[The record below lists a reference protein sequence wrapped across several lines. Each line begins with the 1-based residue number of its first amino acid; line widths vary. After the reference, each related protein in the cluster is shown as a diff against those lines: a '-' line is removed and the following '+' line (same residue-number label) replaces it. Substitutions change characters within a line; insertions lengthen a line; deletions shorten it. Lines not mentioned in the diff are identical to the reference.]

1 MNEQQTPV
9 EIDDVEAHGLKEIAA
24 GIVAAGAVTTGV
36 AGAVHVNPLPGMR
49 PPGAVEQIRDDATR
63 TAGHA
68 TAAAN
73 TLAADATQTAGHASA
88 AAHGIADPTVAR
100 VQATIASTLGAVDK
114 IVADT
119 MPNIDRTV
127 ESTARTATSTANS
140 TVATAR
146 STAASAETTALRT
159 AASAEAT
166 ALSVISTVQDLANHW
181 TVNVGV
187 LGASA
192 KADGSLTNPGG
203 TITLTDSTGGVL
215 ATADIHDG
223 RATLSFVTAAGS
235 GTLTLHYPG
244 DGLWAPTQLPLHLPQ
259 MML

>member
-119 MPNIDRTV
+119 VPNIDRTV
-127 ESTARTATSTANS
+127 ESTARTVTSTANS
-140 TVATAR
+140 AAATAR
-146 STAASAETTALRT
+146 STAAAAET
-159 AASAEAT
+159 T